1 MKPKKILLE
10 LVTRIKVNFKN
21 IFFFSRGR
29 VGGKVR
35 LLLQT
40 AEKKSGSFVIQK

>member
-21 IFFFSRGR
+21 IFFFQG
-29 VGGKVR
+29 V
-35 LLLQT
+35 
-40 AEKKSGSFVIQK
+40 EWEE